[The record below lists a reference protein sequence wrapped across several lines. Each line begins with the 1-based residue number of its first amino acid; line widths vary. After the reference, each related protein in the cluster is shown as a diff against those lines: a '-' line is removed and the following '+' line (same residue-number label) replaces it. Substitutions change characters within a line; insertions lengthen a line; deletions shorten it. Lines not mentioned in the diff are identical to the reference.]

1 MPGLTMYTLR
11 IDKTIAQKCDLI
23 RNKKLKV
30 GSKYMATVNDTIINQ
45 MAECIVKEVNPVRI
59 ILFGSAARSQVHEDS
74 DVDLLVIEDTPFG
87 TGRSRYS
94 ETGRINRV
102 LAGFGVAKDVLVYS
116 IDEVERWR
124 NSVNHVIS
132 HALREGK
139 DLYVRP

>member
-1 MPGLTMYTLR
+1 MPGLTMYTSR

-59 ILFGSAARSQVHEDS
+59 ILFGSAARGQVHEDS